1 MDTFS
6 GTKPVAEQHAFDTRA
21 LQAYLHE
28 RHAGFDGE
36 LRVEQF
42 KGGQSNPTY
51 KLITP
56 QPRLCDALQARP
68 GHQAA
73 AVGARDRP

>member
-28 RHAGFDGE
+28 RHTGFDGE

-56 QPRLCDALQARP
+56 SRAYVMRSKPGPATKLLQIGRA
-68 GHQAA
+68 H
-73 AVGARDRP
+73 V